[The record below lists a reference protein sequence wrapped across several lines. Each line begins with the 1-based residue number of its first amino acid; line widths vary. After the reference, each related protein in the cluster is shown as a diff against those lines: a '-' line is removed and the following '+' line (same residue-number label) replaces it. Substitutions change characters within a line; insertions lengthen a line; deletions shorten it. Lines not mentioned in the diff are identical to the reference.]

1 MKKEKEE
8 KEEKAFK
15 VKSYGKSELA
25 ALYMPDVTP
34 KSALEALKKW
44 IDKFPGLAAALAAT
58 GLQPCDK
65 RYTPA
70 QVRMITEAIG
80 RP

>member
-1 MKKEKEE
+1 MKQEEEEE
-8 KEEKAFK
+8 KFK

-25 ALYMPDVTP
+25 TLYMPEVTP
-34 KSALEALKKW
+34 KSALESLRKW
-44 IDKFPGLAAALAAT
+44 IDKFPGLAEALAAT
-58 GLQPCDK
+58 GLQINDK

-70 QVRMITEAIG
+70 QVRLIVSAIG